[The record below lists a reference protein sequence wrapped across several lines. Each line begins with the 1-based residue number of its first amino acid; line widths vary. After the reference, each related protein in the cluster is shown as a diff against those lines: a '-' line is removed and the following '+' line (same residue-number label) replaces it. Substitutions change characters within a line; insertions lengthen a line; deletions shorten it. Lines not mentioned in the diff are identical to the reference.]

1 MAIRL
6 IDIIG
11 LIIFMAI
18 SNIFCVLLGAYI
30 AWRCKEN
37 KSIFADG
44 FLKLG
49 DEAYNVNK
57 KRFDE
62 ILEKGATEI

>member
-1 MAIRL
+1 ME
-6 IDIIG
+6 
-11 LIIFMAI
+11 I

-37 KSIFADG
+37 KSIFALPDG
-44 FLKLG
+44 FPKLG